1 MMLLGCH
8 INMFFSEFPTIN
20 YDTNGNGTT
29 SEIQDI
35 LIRVIIR
42 DGIRERHSL
51 FEEYDIKDWE
61 TPESV
66 SYNYYKSP
74 QYHWVIMMTNK
85 MFDRHYDWPLTERNL
100 QAYVLDKYDN
110 PNATHHYEAA
120 QTSGDTNT
128 KIWVDSTFTG
138 ATAVNNLEHERALN
152 DDKKQIKLLAQWYL
166 AQFLG
171 EHSKLIYKLTP

>member
-1 MMLLGCH
+1 
-8 INMFFSEFPTIN
+8 MFFSEFPTIN

-51 FEEYDIKDWE
+51 FEEYDIKDWD

-85 MFDRHYDWPLTERNL
+85 MFDRHYD
-100 QAYVLDKYDN
+100 
-110 PNATHHYEAA
+110 
-120 QTSGDTNT
+120 
-128 KIWVDSTFTG
+128 
-138 ATAVNNLEHERALN
+138 
-152 DDKKQIKLLAQWYL
+152 
-166 AQFLG
+166 
-171 EHSKLIYKLTP
+171 